1 MRNYDLPDLPDLPDT
16 PPDDDE
22 PAEGVRV
29 TCWNCGGE
37 GRTGDG
43 EDPCRYRCEA
53 CGGTG
58 YTHETTED
66 EEAEDE
72 A

>member
-1 MRNYDLPDLPDLPDT
+1 MCGHDYPDPIDT

-22 PAEGVRV
+22 PDTPRAR
-29 TCWNCGGE
+29 CWNCGGE

-58 YTHETTED
+58 YTYETTET
-66 EEAEDE
+66 EEDE
-72 A
+72 NED